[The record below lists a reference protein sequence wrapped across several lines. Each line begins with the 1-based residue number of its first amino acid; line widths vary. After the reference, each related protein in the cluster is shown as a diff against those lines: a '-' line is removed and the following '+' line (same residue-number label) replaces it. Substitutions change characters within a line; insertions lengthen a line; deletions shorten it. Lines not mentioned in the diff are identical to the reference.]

1 MAHTPT
7 SLLEEAPKY
16 RMELLGDS
24 TLLFRWN
31 EVDDLGVEEY
41 MDVVRRIA
49 ARCEERRPRSVV
61 IDTRRRHVDV
71 SFDETWWR
79 REILPAYHRAGVER
93 FAHVTGDPD
102 ARGEWA
108 EVPDGVT
115 FKMGSFFN
123 LEDAHRWALG
133 ATRDDDKENEMDDQT
148 VLDETDQYRI
158 VKIDGGALT
167 MLLDWKRIEGQ
178 LSVEDDRRTVQRF
191 AELCSAHKP
200 HRAVIDVHRLE
211 DQEEATDHDHEDF
224 GPWWT
229 REIVPAYHEAGVAG
243 LAIVIGDP
251 TAPGETD
258 DLPPGVQF
266 KRGYFSDLQ
275 AALSWQLS

>member
-1 MAHTPT
+1 MTHIPT
-7 SLLEEAPKY
+7 SPLEEAPTY

-31 EVDDLGVEEY
+31 DVHDLDVEEY

-49 ARCEERRPRSVV
+49 ARCEQHRSRSVV

-71 SFDETWWR
+71 RFDEAWWR
-79 REILPAYHRAGVER
+79 REIVPAYQRAGVER

-102 ARGEWA
+102 APGEWA
-108 EVPDGVT
+108 AVPDGVT
-115 FKMGSFFN
+115 FKMGSFSN
-123 LEDAHRWALG
+123 LEDALRWAAG
-133 ATRDDDKENEMDDQT
+133 AARDDDEENEMDDQI

-158 VKIDGGALT
+158 VEIDGGAPT

-178 LSVEDDRRTVQRF
+178 LSVENERHGLRRF
-191 AELCSAHKP
+191 AELCSTRKP

-211 DQEEATDHDHEDF
+211 DQEEAADHDHEDF
-224 GPWWT
+224 GAWWL
-229 REIVPAYHEAGVAG
+229 REIVPAYHDAGIAG

-251 TAPGETD
+251 HAPGETD

-275 AALSWQLS
+275 AAISWKLA